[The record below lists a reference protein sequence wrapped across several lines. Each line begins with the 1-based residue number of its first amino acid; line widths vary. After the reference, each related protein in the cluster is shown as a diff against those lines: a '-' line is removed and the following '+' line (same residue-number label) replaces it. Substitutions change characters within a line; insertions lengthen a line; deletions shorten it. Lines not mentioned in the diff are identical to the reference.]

1 MKGRLDRKRL
11 ASAGGASI
19 GVSVGAVILGA
30 LGVLIE
36 PVARVIHSAAFD
48 SELGLFASGGFS
60 SYLSAYSVHILLF
73 AASALMLA
81 VAACCYRRRRLG
93 FEFALSAVLL
103 PLVLFITSAAGIAD
117 ASARGKLYTAPA
129 TVGETVTDTYMI
141 RFDEAAAEL
150 FWFLPAVVSAL
161 LCVTGIIILVRVLRS
176 DFSADTPKLEEDYG
190 EDEDSPTETE

>member
-73 AASALMLA
+73 
-81 VAACCYRRRRLG
+81 
-93 FEFALSAVLL
+93 
-103 PLVLFITSAAGIAD
+103 
-117 ASARGKLYTAPA
+117 ARGKLYTAPA